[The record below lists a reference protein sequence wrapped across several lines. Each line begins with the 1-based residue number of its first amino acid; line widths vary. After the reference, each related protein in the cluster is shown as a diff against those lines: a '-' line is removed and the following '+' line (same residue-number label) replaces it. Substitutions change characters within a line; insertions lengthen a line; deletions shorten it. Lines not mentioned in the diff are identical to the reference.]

1 MGSSPLTVLRVCG
14 AKSVEIPPR
23 RILVSAG
30 YDGRLQ
36 RDEHWLLQRIV
47 IPESN
52 YVFQLQRPLRFS
64 IRYKRTG
71 WESCLTWYGNL
82 AHFGAPILVK
92 DLLKVDEVAVLFLFY
107 PR

>member
-1 MGSSPLTVLRVCG
+1 M
-14 AKSVEIPPR
+14 SV
-23 RILVSAG
+23 G

-36 RDEHWLLQRIV
+36 RDEHWLLRRIV

-52 YVFQLQRPLRFS
+52 YIFQLQRPLRFT

-71 WESCLTWYGNL
+71 WESCPTWYGNL
-82 AHFGAPILVK
+82 AHLGAPVVVE
-92 DLLKVDEVAVLFLFY
+92 DLLKVDQVVVLFLLC